1 MKTVIAKAKK
11 RAREEGKET
20 AFFHNGILMPIEKIH
35 NFKKRKTI
43 RESDLP
49 SPGAGNRRTP
59 SLMFGKC

>member
-1 MKTVIAKAKK
+1 MRIAIAKAEK

-20 AFFHNGILMPIEKIH
+20 AFFHNGILMPIEKIQ

-49 SPGAGNRRTP
+49 SPNAGNQSTP
-59 SLMFGKC
+59 SSMSGEC